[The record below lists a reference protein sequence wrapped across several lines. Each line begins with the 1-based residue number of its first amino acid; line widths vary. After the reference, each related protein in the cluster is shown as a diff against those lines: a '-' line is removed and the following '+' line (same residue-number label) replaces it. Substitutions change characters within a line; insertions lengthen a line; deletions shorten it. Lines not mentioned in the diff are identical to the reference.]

1 MVLISRCLEETWSE
15 MLLGVRVQGLT
26 VTSRLV
32 DFPTGHE
39 FLLMFMTSVMKAALF
54 FVVHMFSRGISG
66 KKSGV

>member
-1 MVLISRCLEETWSE
+1 

-26 VTSRLV
+26 VTFRLV

-54 FVVHMFSRGISG
+54 FVVHMVHMDHMDHVVHMFGRGISG